1 MQVKDLDEMKSKLE
15 ENLQFQKESALK
27 AEYRSSIL
35 EQLPKQYD
43 VFDLPEALI
52 HEKEHEL
59 EHRIEEQT
67 KSEDP
72 KAKPIDKEKEI
83 EDFKEK
89 LRLNFMIDTI
99 GRLEEVTIDR
109 EAVAGEFIQMAM
121 MFNQSADEL
130 IKTPYGSRLYN
141 QILSRRQEESSLD
154 RVVARV
160 FGDPI
165 EIEEDKTKK
174 ETVAESNVSA

>member
-1 MQVKDLDEMKSKLE
+1 M
-15 ENLQFQKESALK
+15 NH
-27 AEYRSSIL
+27 
-35 EQLPKQYD
+35 YD
-43 VFDLPEALI
+43 VIVIGLGPSGSMAALM
-52 HEKEHEL
+52 L
-59 EHRIEEQT
+59 ESYGI
-67 KSEDP
+67 KFLC
-72 KAKPIDKEKEI
+72 IDKEKEI

-174 ETVAESNVSA
+174 ETVAESNISE

>member
-1 MQVKDLDEMKSKLE
+1 
-15 ENLQFQKESALK
+15 
-27 AEYRSSIL
+27 
-35 EQLPKQYD
+35 
-43 VFDLPEALI
+43 
-52 HEKEHEL
+52 
-59 EHRIEEQT
+59 
-67 KSEDP
+67 
-72 KAKPIDKEKEI
+72 
-83 EDFKEK
+83 
-89 LRLNFMIDTI
+89 MIDTI

-165 EIEEDKTKK
+165 EIDEDKTEK
-174 ETVAESNVSA
+174 EPVAESNVTE

>member
-1 MQVKDLDEMKSKLE
+1 MV
-15 ENLQFQKESALK
+15 
-27 AEYRSSIL
+27 
-35 EQLPKQYD
+35 
-43 VFDLPEALI
+43 V
-52 HEKEHEL
+52 
-59 EHRIEEQT
+59 HRAFGYLCCLG
-67 KSEDP
+67 DP
-72 KAKPIDKEKEI
+72 VHAGCP
-83 EDFKEK
+83 
-89 LRLNFMIDTI
+89 
-99 GRLEEVTIDR
+99 

-141 QILSRRQEESSLD
+141 QILSRRQEESCLD

-174 ETVAESNVSA
+174 ETVSANNVSE